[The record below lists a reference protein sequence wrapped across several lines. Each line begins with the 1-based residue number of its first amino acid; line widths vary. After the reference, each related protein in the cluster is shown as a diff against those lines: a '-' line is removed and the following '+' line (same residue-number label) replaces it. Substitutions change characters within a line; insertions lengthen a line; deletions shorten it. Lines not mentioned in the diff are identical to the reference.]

1 MKGLLKFVMAAAVM
15 AVCTV
20 SVKAQDGGASEE
32 YIVLGANLPTIDG
45 VGVQIVNGEKTTM
58 EILSTGWWFV
68 ELEATENDSISF
80 VGTDGRGGSFVL
92 AELNSESAWVEYALK
107 LSDVWED
114 DSWKGVPCKY
124 IEIDLSDTQKYAWK
138 SKSEVLPTKVKAVAG
153 VEEKKA
159 VKVME
164 NGVIYIIKDG
174 VKYNM
179 LGIAQ

>member
-1 MKGLLKFVMAAAVM
+1 M
-15 AVCTV
+15 
-20 SVKAQDGGASEE
+20 
-32 YIVLGANLPTIDG
+32 
-45 VGVQIVNGEKTTM
+45 
-58 EILSTGWWFV
+58 
-68 ELEATENDSISF
+68 EATENDSISF
-80 VGTDGRGGSFVL
+80 VGTDGQGGSVVL

-124 IEIDLSDTQKYAWK
+124 IEVDLSDARKYAWK
-138 SKSEVLPTKVKAVAG
+138 SKNDVLPTKVKAVAG